1 MSSTRQWRGY
11 VFGAGLVMLTAGA
24 CGSKDE
30 SKKSPYGSYGADNN
44 GASAGEGDGTSGSSA
59 PGGSNGQSDGGAGAG
74 DAGGSGPDSN
84 AAGSGAGGELGL
96 GGTAGGDMSV
106 GGAAGGGNEGGYVTV
121 VPGDGVGTTGALVF
135 TVTTPQRVAV
145 PQQTMLWNI
154 TVGNTSNVAV
164 KGVNVLMRMPKGLQ
178 LYYTLANPASSAC
191 GNGTCSEAEEA
202 TWDVGELAPGTTQT
216 IQVDAVVGSNVGEG
230 DSVAPLLRLNATGL
244 DPLTITKSVP
254 VHASQAVELNVA
266 ASSDPLA
273 AGDTVELAVDVGN
286 TGDVTLFTGEL
297 SLVVPSA
304 LQILSVSD
312 EGEASSAGGLTQVSW
327 SLASLPVGASSRRFV
342 QAKLRPG
349 VLGGEVMNPRVTF
362 DYEDAAAETV
372 AEYPISVVSK
382 ASPLLVVVEPAADP
396 VVPGG
401 DALYDVTISNR
412 SLRAVDG
419 INLWL
424 RVPPELSFYYTT
436 NAEPDSS
443 ACGNGTC
450 SNQELGTWA
459 IGTLA
464 AGTSQTVTVNASVLA
479 ASAGDGSLA
488 STSFEVRAV
497 GVNPLHVFRTLAVHA
512 KPAAQLALGTAFAPV
527 TPGQSFTYD
536 VDVGQ
541 IGAGSLV
548 DTLLTL
554 QLPPEVTAGQ
564 VSDTGSESDGVV
576 TWSLGDLPVSG
587 GAHRSVEVAVDPS
600 IAPGSL
606 LTARANLVFKGGQE
620 VDAVSEHAL
629 SVVAETLP
637 LSVTLN
643 ASANPAKL
651 GDSLDYT
658 TTIKNTSNKTVDG
671 VQLLLR
677 LPEATSF
684 YYTLADPDS
693 SACGNGTCSAGEEA
707 VWDLGSIAAGATK
720 TVLIPPNPAATL
732 AAGSLVTFRQR
743 LTAVDLGGV
752 IQSNTTLAT
761 KK

>member
-1 MSSTRQWRGY
+1 
-11 VFGAGLVMLTAGA
+11 
-24 CGSKDE
+24 
-30 SKKSPYGSYGADNN
+30 
-44 GASAGEGDGTSGSSA
+44 
-59 PGGSNGQSDGGAGAG
+59 
-74 DAGGSGPDSN
+74 
-84 AAGSGAGGELGL
+84 
-96 GGTAGGDMSV
+96 
-106 GGAAGGGNEGGYVTV
+106 
-121 VPGDGVGTTGALVF
+121 
-135 TVTTPQRVAV
+135 
-145 PQQTMLWNI
+145 
-154 TVGNTSNVAV
+154 
-164 KGVNVLMRMPKGLQ
+164 
-178 LYYTLANPASSAC
+178 
-191 GNGTCSEAEEA
+191 
-202 TWDVGELAPGTTQT
+202 
-216 IQVDAVVGSNVGEG
+216 
-230 DSVAPLLRLNATGL
+230 LRLNATDL
-244 DPLTITKSVP
+244 DPLTVTKSVP
-254 VHASQAVELNVA
+254 VHAANAVELNVA
-266 ASSDPLA
+266 ASSDPLLP
-273 AGDTVELAVDVGN
+273 GDTVELAVDVGN
-286 TGDVTLFTGEL
+286 TGDVTLFTGQL
-297 SLVVPSA
+297 SLVLPSA
-304 LQILSVSD
+304 LEVLSISD
-312 EGEASSAGGLTQVSW
+312 AGEAASAAGSTQISW

-342 QAKLRPG
+342 QAKLRAG
-349 VLGGEVMNPRVTF
+349 VLGGAVMNPRATF
-362 DYEDAAAETV
+362 DYEGAADEIA
-372 AEYPISVVSK
+372 AEYPVSVVSK
-382 ASPLLVVVEPAADP
+382 ASPLLLVVKPAADP

-450 SNQELGTWA
+450 SNQELGTWV

-497 GVNPLHVFRTLAVHA
+497 GVNPLHVFKTVAVHA
-512 KPAAQLALGTAFAPV
+512 KPSAQLALGTAFVPV
-527 TPGQSFTYD
+527 TPGQTFTYD

-541 IGAGSLV
+541 VGAGSLV
-548 DTLLTL
+548 DSQLTL
-554 QLPPEVTAGQ
+554 ELPPEVTAGQ
-564 VSDTGSESDGVV
+564 VSDAGSATDGVV
-576 TWSLGDLPVSG
+576 TWSLGDLPVNG
-587 GAHRSVEVAVDPS
+587 GAHRSVEVTVAASV
-600 IAPGSL
+600 APGNL
-606 LTARANLVFKGGQE
+606 LAARATLTFSGGQE

-637 LSVTLN
+637 LTVTLN

-671 VQLLLR
+671 VRLLLR

-693 SACGNGTCSAGEEA
+693 STCGNGTCSAGEEA

-743 LTAVDLGGV
+743 LTAVELGGV
-752 IQSNTTLAT
+752 IQLKTTLAT